1 MAAVTECTLAHR
13 MTTPVCEM
21 DLKPGGVFRT
31 VMRAQVGAEYPTKG
45 VFLDVVKP
53 ERIVSLVTKA

>member
-1 MAAVTECTLAHR
+1 MAAVTECTLADR

-31 VMRAQVGAEYPTKG
+31 VMRAQDGAEYPTG
-45 VFLDVVKP
+45 IFLDVVEP

>member
-1 MAAVTECTLAHR
+1 MAAVTECTLADR
-13 MTTPVCEM
+13 MTTPVEM

-31 VMRAQVGAEYPTKG
+31 VMRAQDGAEYPTKG
-45 VFLDVVKP
+45 VFLEVVEP

>member
-1 MAAVTECTLAHR
+1 MAAVTECTLADR

-31 VMRAQVGAEYPTKG
+31 VMRAQYPTKG
-45 VFLDVVKP
+45 VFLEVVEP

>member
-1 MAAVTECTLAHR
+1 MAAVTECTLADR
-13 MTTPVCEM
+13 MTTPGCEM

-31 VMRAQVGAEYPTKG
+31 VMRAQVAAEYAIKG
-45 VFLDVVKP
+45 VFLEVVEP